1 MSPSSALLT
10 SAERAA
16 LEAQLRARQRELRG
30 EVASQLKTQ
39 DDPRLVGLRN
49 RMEDTDDW
57 AAADAMAAMDISLV
71 SRDLAVL
78 SEVEGALGRL
88 ADGSYGACVDCG
100 VDIPYARLAAYP
112 AAIRCVACQ
121 SRLEAREQ
129 ARR

>member
-1 MSPSSALLT
+1 MTESTVLT

-16 LEAQLRARQRELRG
+16 LEAKLRARQRELRG
-30 EVASQLKTQ
+30 EVAAQLKTQ

-57 AAADAMAAMDISLV
+57 AVADAMASMDISLV

-78 SEVEGALGRL
+78 AEIEGALGRL
-88 ADGSYGACVDCG
+88 ADGTYGECVDCG
-100 VDIPYARLAAYP
+100 AEIPYARLAAYP

>member
-1 MSPSSALLT
+1 MQLKQRLRSRLILSYLLLGFGLTALF
-10 SAERAA
+10 A
-16 LEAQLRARQRELRG
+16 
-30 EVASQLKTQ
+30 VAS
-39 DDPRLVGLRN
+39 VGLRN
-49 RMEDTDDW
+49 RLEDTDDW
-57 AAADAMAAMDISLV
+57 AAADAMASMDISLV